1 MIRQSFQSIINPK
14 NIIERFQS
22 ESENESILDNY
33 NKIKADM
40 DGECSIILDDMEIT
54 KYNITDENACI
65 EGGRTY
71 AKSDER
77 YKTLREENL
86 RNIEED
92 YKKINDSIE
101 ENAFEKVNKFV
112 CLMNKLFHNVQTVTE
127 YNNEVEKKNQEK
139 ENTSRENELL
149 IEQNSIT
156 KKKDKNLNLVS
167 DANVIGTK
175 ESQKKIQIQY
185 LIFLILIAIFL
196 VIQLVIFFV

>member
-14 NIIERFQS
+14 NIIERFQG
-22 ESENESILDNY
+22 ENENDSILNNY

-54 KYNITDENACI
+54 KYSITDENACI

-92 YKKINDSIE
+92 YKKINDSTE
-101 ENAFEKVNKFV
+101 ENEFEKVNKFV

-127 YNNEVEKKNQEK
+127 HNNEVEKKNQEK

-149 IEQNSIT
+149 IEQNAIT